1 MALAGVR
8 VIELAGLAPAPFCG
22 MILADFGAKVIRVD
36 RTKVAMSVD
45 TQARGKKSVAINLKT
60 SEGAAVLKKLCLHSD
75 VVLEP
80 YRKGQDRSI
89 ALGARP
95 CSCFTWGRVKDN
107 NSSRRALSRALN
119 AMAPRRSGCCLRAQ
133 KHVQRQS
140 RKHRMALDH
149 TSLGAAH
156 EEAISLCCCPREAV
170 SPVT

>member
-60 SEGAAVLKKLCLHSD
+60 SKGVAVLKKLCVHSD

-89 ALGARP
+89 ALGALP
-95 CSCFTWGRVKDN
+95 
-107 NSSRRALSRALN
+107 
-119 AMAPRRSGCCLRAQ
+119 
-133 KHVQRQS
+133 H
-140 RKHRMALDH
+140 
-149 TSLGAAH
+149 
-156 EEAISLCCCPREAV
+156 
-170 SPVT
+170 